1 VIPHVIKTPDHI
13 SPLGLVSVR
22 IIPRFSP
29 NRVKLYYSFTWRTV
43 EALVGFP
50 YSIYGSVKY
59 SMYLTD
65 EIKRLVDPEIARG
78 VDMADVS
85 YIAHSL
91 HMFMDDFG
99 QNIARRIVDD
109 ASL

>member
-1 VIPHVIKTPDHI
+1 MLH
-13 SPLGLVSVR
+13 
-22 IIPRFSP
+22 
-29 NRVKLYYSFTWRTV
+29 YSFTWRTV

-50 YSIYGSVKY
+50 YSIYGSVGY
-59 SMYLTD
+59 AEYLTGLIRKEVGPD
-65 EIKRLVDPEIARG
+65 AARNVETG
-78 VDMADVS
+78 ELS

-91 HMFMDDFG
+91 HIFKDDYG